1 MNSDNI
7 ALSHSHISCLRDFL
21 RRTVKGDQD
30 DWKPFKTMRLEL
42 CCMDGIVPLLTVS
55 TNPLLHNLCQD
66 SAQEA
71 EGRHPTGQKMKN
83 CARICF
89 ATIHALMNPRGT
101 CSPVTQ
107 CGTVELY
114 RVVKEMWSEKESAR
128 SGRKHLLVEH
138 RVTRLTQPT
147 RCRPRTLRSHI
158 IRKVFRP

>member
-71 EGRHPTGQKMKN
+71 EELREDLLCNH
-83 CARICF
+83 
-89 ATIHALMNPRGT
+89 T
-101 CSPVTQ
+101 CID
-107 CGTVELY
+107 
-114 RVVKEMWSEKESAR
+114 ESAR
-128 SGRKHLLVEH
+128 NLQSGHTMRN
-138 RVTRLTQPT
+138 
-147 RCRPRTLRSHI
+147 SGI
-158 IRKVFRP
+158 IPSCKGDVD